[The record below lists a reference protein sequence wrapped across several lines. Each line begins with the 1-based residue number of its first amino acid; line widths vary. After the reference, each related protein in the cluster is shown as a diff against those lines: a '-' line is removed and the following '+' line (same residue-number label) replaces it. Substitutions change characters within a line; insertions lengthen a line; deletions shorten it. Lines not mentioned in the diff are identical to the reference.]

1 VFTLVDGEWES
12 LGKDINGEKNND
24 FSGSALTLS
33 SDGRILAIGATLNN
47 GIADDDFDE
56 RGHVRVFK
64 LNNKN
69 KWKPLGNDIDG
80 ESLGDNSGS
89 SVSLSAD
96 GKILAIG
103 APLND
108 GSADNRYDERGHVR
122 VFRLN
127 EKDQWDQVGTDID
140 GESKD
145 DEMGSYVSLS
155 SDGLTLAVG
164 VPFDDDSV
172 ENAGFVRVFKLSDS
186 MIPDSPAPSITSTSP
201 SVFTGTSSSTKP
213 STLPSM
219 TSTKPSTS
227 SVGPTKKLKKKKK
240 RKKSKKS
247 KSKKGNKPK
256 KSKKSKSKK
265 SKKSKSKKSKKSK
278 SKKPGHPTKPTKL
291 EPPILCDPCFSL
303 FPSFTHGPKNDT
315 QGW

>member
-69 KWKPLGNDIDG
+69 KWKKLGKDING

-89 SVSLSAD
+89 SISLSAD
-96 GKILAIG
+96 GSILAIG

-108 GSADNRYDERGHVR
+108 ASADNRYDERGHVR
-122 VFRLN
+122 IFRLDEN
-127 EKDQWDQVGTDID
+127 DQWVQVGTDID

-145 DEMGSYVSLS
+145 DEMGSSVSLS

-164 VPFDDDSV
+164 VPFDDDSGV
-172 ENAGFVRVFKLSDS
+172 NAGLVRVYKFSDL
-186 MIPDSPAPSITSTSP
+186 MIPDSSAPSITSTTGISSSP
-201 SVFTGTSSSTKP
+201 SVFTGTSTSTIPSTLPSMTSEKPSALPSMTSTKP
-213 STLPSM
+213 SSLPSM
-219 TSTKPSTS
+219 TSTKPSTLHS
-227 SVGPTKKLKKKKK
+227 MNSIKPSTIPVGPSKKPKKTKKKKK
-240 RKKSKKS
+240 KKKQKEKK
-247 KSKKGNKPK
+247 K
-256 KSKKSKSKK
+256 
-265 SKKSKSKKSKKSK
+265 
-278 SKKPGHPTKPTKL
+278 
-291 EPPILCDPCFSL
+291 
-303 FPSFTHGPKNDT
+303 
-315 QGW
+315 

>member
-127 EKDQWDQVGTDID
+127 EKDQWDPVGIDID
-140 GESKD
+140 GDSKD
-145 DEMGSYVSLS
+145 DEMGSSVSLS

-164 VPFDDDSV
+164 VSFDDDSG
-172 ENAGFVRVFKLSDS
+172 ENTRFVRVLKFS
-186 MIPDSPAPSITSTSP
+186 STSP
-201 SVFTGTSSSTKP
+201 VGSTK
-213 STLPSM
+213 
-219 TSTKPSTS
+219 KPKR
-227 SVGPTKKLKKKKK
+227 TKKPK
-240 RKKSKKS
+240 
-247 KSKKGNKPK
+247 KPK
-256 KSKKSKSKK
+256 KSKPKK
-265 SKKSKSKKSKKSK
+265 T
-278 SKKPGHPTKPTKL
+278 KKPKTMGPT
-291 EPPILCDPCFSL
+291 LCDPLSGFSMY
-303 FPSFTHGPKNDT
+303 PSLARDIKSDT
-315 QGW
+315 KKRRGKKIPVKCENLTPTIDIVLLP